1 MKPAT
6 RLIHHPGAVCAHTG
20 AVSPPI
26 YQVSTFAQTAVG
38 ENRGYDYSRTG
49 NPTRAVLER
58 TIADLEAGEEGTG
71 LAFASGM
78 AAISACLTLLETG
91 AHVIAT
97 AGLYGGTYRLLTR
110 IWEGLGVATTFL
122 DTGDAGAVEAAL
134 TDRTAFVFVETP
146 SNPTMRIT
154 DLGAV
159 ADLTHRRGA
168 LLVVD
173 NTFMS
178 PWLQRPLAWGAD
190 VVVHSATKF
199 LGGHSDLIVGLAVCR
214 DRDLARRLGRI
225 QNAAGAVPSPMD
237 CWLVVRGMKTL
248 GVRME
253 RGQATAAR
261 IAEWLAG
268 RDEVEQVL
276 WPGEAD
282 LPGAGVHRRQADG
295 PGAVLSFRL
304 REGLSGE
311 TVCNHVRLWTLAV
324 SLGAVESIITLP
336 ARMTHLPYA
345 PEDREALGIDDRLV
359 RLSVGLEDA
368 DDLIADLA
376 AALDAAGKEERV
388 P

>member
-1 MKPAT
+1 MQRAT
-6 RLIHHPGAVCAHTG
+6 RLIHHPGAVCEHTG

-26 YQVSTFAQTAVG
+26 HRASTFAQTAVG
-38 ENRGYDYSRTG
+38 ESRGYDYSRTG

-58 TIADLEAGEEGTG
+58 TIADLEGADEAGG

-91 AHVIAT
+91 DHVVAT
-97 AGLYGGTYRLLTR
+97 EGLYGGTYRLLTR
-110 IWEGLGVATTFL
+110 IYDRLGITTTFA
-122 DTGDAGAVEAAL
+122 DTGDPAAVEAAM
-134 TDRTAFVFVETP
+134 TDRTRLLFVETP

-154 DLGAV
+154 DLAAA
-159 ADLTHRRGA
+159 ADLAHHRGA
-168 LLVVD
+168 LLAVD

-178 PWLQRPLAWGAD
+178 PWLQRPLEAGAD

-225 QNAAGAVPSPMD
+225 QNAGGAIPSPTD
-237 CWLVVRGMKTL
+237 CWLLLRGMKTL

-253 RGQATAAR
+253 RGQASAGC

-268 RDEVEQVL
+268 RDEVEAVL
-276 WPGEAD
+276 WPGTAG
-282 LPGAGVHRRQADG
+282 LPGADVHARQADG

-311 TVCNHVRLWTLAV
+311 AACNHTRLWTLAV

-336 ARMTHLPYA
+336 ARMTHLPYR
-345 PEDREALGIDDRLV
+345 PQDREALGIDDRLV

-368 DDLIADLA
+368 DDLIADLETALA
-376 AALDAAGKEERV
+376 AMA
-388 P
+388 

>member
-1 MKPAT
+1 MKRAT
-6 RLIHHPGAVCAHTG
+6 RLIHHPGAVCQHTG

-26 YQVSTFAQTAVG
+26 YQVSTFSQKAVG
-38 ENRGYDYSRTG
+38 TNRGYDYSRTG
-49 NPTRAVLER
+49 NPTREVLER
-58 TIADLEAGEEGTG
+58 TIAVLEGADEANG

-78 AAISACLTLLETG
+78 AAISACLTLLDTG
-91 AHVIAT
+91 DHVIAT

-110 IWEGLGVATTFL
+110 VWERLGIPTTFV
-122 DTGDAGAVEAAL
+122 DTGDPGAVEAAM
-134 TDRTAFVFVETP
+134 TDRTAMVFVETP

-154 DLGAV
+154 DLAAV
-159 ADLTHRRGA
+159 ADLAHRRDA
-168 LLVVD
+168 LLAVD

-178 PWLQRPLAWGAD
+178 PWLQRPLEAGAD

-214 DRDLARRLGRI
+214 SRDLAKRLGRI
-225 QNAAGAVPSPMD
+225 QNAGGAVPSPLD

-261 IAEWLAG
+261 IADWLG
-268 RDEVEQVL
+268 RRDEVEAVL
-276 WPGEAD
+276 WPGAGD
-282 LPGAGVHRRQADG
+282 GPGAEVHRRQAEG

-304 REGLSGE
+304 RPGLSGE
-311 TVCNHVRLWTLAV
+311 ALCNHTRLWTLAV

-336 ARMTHLPYA
+336 ARMTHLPYR
-345 PEDREALGIDDRLV
+345 PEEREAQGIDERLV

-376 AALDAAGKEERV
+376 DALTAA
-388 P
+388 